1 MDAPSWGDVI
11 ESVSSLWN
19 PAANG
24 DCWVLAPCYGVTDHV
39 VTSGVVFH
47 HKVPSRRGQRQTTS
61 PLWLVKYDCLVDI
74 VPEGRVMSM
83 IHGFRG
89 VAVPEAEAYLQRKG
103 FNPLSL
109 SDKAALSKAASWPE
123 SAKPGHAGHC
133 NQRAHGGWRFQG
145 NLCPMSVAARVL
157 GKPVLSILVRRD
169 PVSGALYIP

>member
-1 MDAPSWGDVI
+1 
-11 ESVSSLWN
+11 
-19 PAANG
+19 
-24 DCWVLAPCYGVTDHV
+24 
-39 VTSGVVFH
+39 
-47 HKVPSRRGQRQTTS
+47 
-61 PLWLVKYDCLVDI
+61 
-74 VPEGRVMSM
+74 MSM

-133 NQRAHGGWRFQG
+133 KQRAHGGWRFQG